1 MRVIDSSACLCTA
14 DAVRPTVLL
23 LCEYRQLHYIRPD
36 KLLISILHSAE
47 SPAASWALCCSCELF
62 VLCLSSHLPLPVSS
76 CLPSPPFHPPLTSS
90 DLLPSFH
97 FPLTLSASLLL
108 STPTLSFSVHLPAS
122 SPYPYVQPV
131 PFGALDELSVVQQK
145 PRGMSGAQRKQG
157 RRNVPVSCIAVA
169 ERVKRFA
176 THFAAP

>member
-1 MRVIDSSACLCTA
+1 MIDNITNCLNTHVIAGCMRVIGSSACLCTA

-23 LCEYRQLHYIRPD
+23 LYQYRQLRYIRPD

-90 DLLPSFH
+90 DLLSSFH

-108 STPTLSFSVHLPAS
+108 DAPPQPSLFLCISLRPLPIHMFSPC
-122 SPYPYVQPV
+122 
-131 PFGALDELSVVQQK
+131 LSV
-145 PRGMSGAQRKQG
+145 PSMSSLSCSTSRG
-157 RRNVPVSCIAVA
+157 
-169 ERVKRFA
+169 E
-176 THFAAP
+176 